1 MKYIEEIFKLD
12 NIVLVTKAEDRAPT
26 LYFQDKNTG
35 LGCRLR
41 QEHDNGAKVS
51 PLRATIHFFGKEDDT
66 LNFRNHFKDVFSSKI
81 DGIDK
86 IVHEAFFYDLKREAL
101 VGDHHIEIFI
111 DKDGSS
117 FRCHRSAGQVIDF
130 KNSNDFYIDID
141 NSKQEVNDLTISY
154 KVSEVINKKDC

>member
-26 LYFQDKNTG
+26 LYFKDKNTG

-41 QEHDNGAKVS
+41 QEHNNGAKVS
-51 PLRATIHFFGKEDDT
+51 ALRKVIHFFGKEDDT
-66 LNFRNHFKDVFSSKI
+66 LNFKNHFKDELSSKI
-81 DGIDK
+81 DGIDN
-86 IVHEAFFYDLKREAL
+86 IAYEAFLYDLKKEAS

-117 FRCHRSAGQVIDF
+117 CKCHRSAGQVIDF
-130 KNSNDFYIDID
+130 KNSKDFYIDID
-141 NSKQEVNDLTISY
+141 SSKQEVNDLTISY
-154 KVSEVINKKDC
+154 KVEEVITQMNS